1 MAAERPTCTFCQ
13 KLIKAGAETVSFR
26 FGTLADGEGG
36 PTLSVKPENSASGDR
51 GLFHR
56 SCFEH
61 VIGPNGSLDGDQSVG
76 PDEGPPGEEDIG
88 AWLDR
93 HIPVSK
99 QVITAAVNFNTPTG
113 LARAVQDGS
122 VLEVSNVGLS
132 TWAEIARLLLADD
145 LLNEAPGYLSLES
158 LPDTNS
164 R

>member
-13 KLIKAGAETVSFR
+13 KLIKANAEAVGFQM
-26 FGTLADGEGG
+26 GTIADGGDG
-36 PTLSVKPENSASGDR
+36 LTLSVKGDR

>member
-1 MAAERPTCTFCQ
+1 MAEERPTCTFCQ
-13 KLIKAGAETVSFR
+13 KLIKPGAEAVSFR
-26 FGTLADGEGG
+26 MGTIADADGG
-36 PTLSVKPENSASGDR
+36 PFLSAKPGNTASGGR

-61 VIGPNGSLDGDQSVG
+61 VIGPNGSLDGEPSAH
-76 PDEGPPGEEDIG
+76 PEEEPPEEEDIG
-88 AWLDR
+88 TWLDR

-99 QVITAAVNFNTPTG
+99 QVITAAVNFDTPTG
-113 LARAVQDGS
+113 LARAVRDGS

-145 LLNEAPGYLSLES
+145 LIKEAPGYLSLES
-158 LPDTNS
+158 LPDTDC